1 MAVTNSGAVPKAS
14 AQLGGVHPIPEVTRR
29 RDNVI
34 GDLEGTAAP
43 TFHRATHGV
52 WLRKAALLLFSVLVS
67 LASAEVTARLY
78 WRVCC
83 GVPLLKPDQ
92 VLYAYYPELG
102 ASGELPEILR
112 SFPPIQATRTDEFY
126 DILLLGGS
134 VLHHRWGS
142 VEMELR
148 EQLAYLGQRK
158 VRIFNLAMP
167 AHTSRDSWLKYAAL
181 RDARFDLVIFYHGI
195 NETRVNNAP
204 PEVFREDYGHYS
216 WYETV
221 NALAPYHGTAFLALP
236 YTLRYLAISAWHN
249 LARDHYI
256 ATYVVRKDWM
266 RYGRD
271 SRSAASFKQ
280 NLSAILNLA
289 AQRRDPILLMTF
301 ATYVPENYSREAF
314 NQKEL
319 DYGLHRAPIEWWG
332 LRENVLATV
341 AVHNEI
347 VRGLVAQHKNVLFVD
362 QARLMPG
369 SAQYFNDPC
378 HLTILGSAT
387 FVENIVSVLF
397 SKGKSN

>member
-1 MAVTNSGAVPKAS
+1 M
-14 AQLGGVHPIPEVTRR
+14 PEVTHR

-43 TFHRATHGV
+43 TFHGATHGV
-52 WLRKAALLLFSVLVS
+52 WLRKVALLLFSVLVS
-67 LASAEVTARLY
+67 LGSAEVTARVY

-112 SFPPIQATRTDEFY
+112 SVPPIQATRTDEFY

-134 VLHHRWGS
+134 VLHKSWGS

-195 NETRVNNAP
+195 NEVRVNNAP
-204 PEVFREDYGHYS
+204 PEIFREDYGHYS
-216 WYETV
+216 WYEAV
-221 NALAPYHGTAFLALP
+221 NALAPYHGTAFFALP
-236 YTLRYLAISAWHN
+236 YTLRYLAISARHA
-249 LARDHYI
+249 LAKDHYI
-256 ATYVVRKDWM
+256 STYVIRKDWM
-266 RYGRD
+266 RYGQDARSGATF
-271 SRSAASFKQ
+271 SR
-280 NLSAILNLA
+280 NLSAILDLA
-289 AQRRDPILLMTF
+289 EQRGDPILLMTF
-301 ATYVPENYSREAF
+301 AAYVPKNYSREVF
-314 NQKEL
+314 NQKQL
-319 DYGLHRAPIEWWG
+319 DYNLHRAPIEWWG
-332 LRENVLATV
+332 LREHVLATV

-347 VRGLVAQHKNVLFVD
+347 VRDLAAQHKNVLFVD

-369 SAQYFNDPC
+369 SAQHFNDPC
-378 HLTILGSAT
+378 HLTILGSAK
-387 FVENIVSVLF
+387 FVENIVNVLQRR
-397 SKGKSN
+397 KQLTRGA